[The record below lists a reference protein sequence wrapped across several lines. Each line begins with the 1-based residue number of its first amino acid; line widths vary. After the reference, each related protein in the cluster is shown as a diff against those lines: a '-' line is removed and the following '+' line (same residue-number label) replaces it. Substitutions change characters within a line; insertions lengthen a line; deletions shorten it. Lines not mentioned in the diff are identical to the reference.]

1 MNVDISIIM
10 PVYNGEK
17 YLKEAIESILNQTFK
32 NFELIIIN
40 DGSSDQSK
48 NIIENFLDK
57 RIKNLENKK
66 NKGLIYSLNYGISK
80 AKGKYIARMDA
91 DDISHLNRL
100 EIQFNYL
107 EKNKEIFFLGSQV
120 EKVYS
125 KTEKTKLSRL
135 RTTYSDIKT
144 DLLFANP
151 FIHPTLMF
159 RREIFSEN
167 CYEEGLNGA
176 EDFGLWQDLIYK
188 YKGINLSNV
197 LLKYRIL
204 ETGITKTYDKK
215 IYEKLEVHK
224 KIYQKSL
231 KNISINL
238 TEEELEIYTRACIGI
253 PFEKENNKRN
263 FLILKEILIK
273 ILKNYPEKNK
283 TLKKLILK
291 RYLITC
297 IRNKQLNIREVLE
310 IFLILFR

>member
-57 RIKNLENKK
+57 RIKNLENKT
-66 NKGLIYSLNYGISK
+66 NRGLIYSLNYGISK

-107 EKNKEIFFLGSQV
+107 EKNKDIFFLGSQV

-125 KTEKTKLSRL
+125 KTEKIKLSRL
-135 RTTYSDIKT
+135 RTAYSDIKT

-159 RREIFSEN
+159 RQEIFSEN
-167 CYEEGLNGA
+167 YYEEGLNGA

-188 YKGINLSNV
+188 YKGINLPNV

-253 PFEKENNKRN
+253 PFEKENNNKK

-283 TLKKLILK
+283 ILKKLILK